1 MDLLKKIEEIVKEKV
16 PFVNN
21 LELNTKLFSLDINS
35 LEFILLLS
43 EIEKQLNFEIDI
55 ENVNDFQT
63 LTIGDIIE
71 MAEEAKW

>member
-71 MAEEAKW
+71 MAEEAK